1 MADSETTRE
10 DETAA
15 TGEATSSESGSNQGA
30 FESDSADGLDEPSAE
45 ELLLED
51 EEWPSAEEADD
62 GDDRPFVGDDDGPPA
77 EMEGGGVDEGSSD
90 PVDMD
95 KTAEMSPEDLGTD
108 LDLAAIRKAAERE
121 KGNKDIAL
129 DETAPADSKKAWDEL
144 EETESSQEE
153 AGDGGSAFEV
163 PEPTESR
170 GADDAGDAA
179 DREETSGA
187 SSGEGFEEIDEEET
201 DLDREAAME
210 TVDLEDGAPSEPGP
224 DEGDE
229 SAGSGAVE
237 EGEAEEEVGVEKLEG
252 EDAAESEGDEDEP
265 LTLEEIVADVQGE
278 EESGSL
284 GDPPSIPETPDDVRG
299 SRETPEEK
307 LSFSSGEKV
316 GGRFTVERYLGS
328 SGGGVSYLCH
338 EGTDGAPVVIKVLA
352 MPAPSGDRLDW
363 IRTQIR
369 SSSAVRHPNLTD
381 VLGMGTTE
389 EGKVFVA
396 MEFVE
401 GDSLSRALTKQR
413 EKGREVGLSEAFHVL
428 AHICEGMKAVHS
440 EMVHGLLTPFNIYLT
455 DTGALKIQNLGFG
468 QISARY
474 LHGEGKGPYRD
485 SIYVA
490 PEVTENPNNLGPA
503 ADMYSLGMIAG
514 ELLSGGGLPRQ
525 KGQAREVAV
534 RIAEQYGE
542 GVHQLVSTSLQE
554 LPAERTASPA
564 EFRLG
569 LNNAVDDAGVDPA
582 QGIPE
587 GGLRVQP
594 AVDIHQQA
602 DSDLFDIPAPDE
614 ARGEVGEE
622 ADDRYLVR
630 KDGLDYGPFTKDEV
644 LEQLYDDEIDED
656 TSVLDR
662 ATQDRAPLGEQ
673 EPFVEEVEEYIPIRE
688 ERKRKERE
696 RREEIERKVKQ
707 GGKAVLVLGI
717 IAGAVVLA
725 GMSYYYFTRPAPEKL
740 EVDEAFVALDY
751 EFLPPPKEFQTVA
764 ADEEL
769 LNQIF
774 NPEAAEEE
782 IAKKVE
788 QARGSGGS
796 AGGGGGGAEPSGGG
810 SEEEEVSTVDMAES
824 GGSKKRL
831 TDNEINNIILSEF
844 SALRGCIHKELD
856 RDPSFNGVTVK
867 FYVRPNGSTG
877 GVTLQE
883 KSYLQK
889 PVGRCLVQEFR
900 QMEFPAHSAVSNKG
914 VTFPLRT
921 KR

>member
-15 TGEATSSESGSNQGA
+15 TEETASSESESNRGT

-51 EEWPSAEEADD
+51 EEWPSAEESDHENARSVEGKDD
-62 GDDRPFVGDDDGPPA
+62 GSPG
-77 EMEGGGVDEGSSD
+77 ELEGGVDEGSRG
-90 PVDMD
+90 PVDME

-108 LDLAAIRKAAERE
+108 LDLEAIREAAERE
-121 KGNKDIAL
+121 KGNEDIAL
-129 DETAPADSKKAWDEL
+129 DETAPADSKKTWDEL
-144 EETESSQEE
+144 EETESSQSE
-153 AGDGGSAFEV
+153 AGDGGGFQV
-163 PEPTESR
+163 PEPTESD
-170 GADDAGDAA
+170 GADGASDAA
-179 DREETSGA
+179 DREETSEV

-201 DLDREAAME
+201 DIDREAAME
-210 TVDLEDGAPSEPGP
+210 TVDLEEGAPSEPAR
-224 DEGDE
+224 DEGEEAAD
-229 SAGSGAVE
+229 SGAGE
-237 EGEAEEEVGVEKLEG
+237 ETELDEGADSEGE
-252 EDAAESEGDEDEP
+252 EDEP

-278 EESGSL
+278 EETGSL

-328 SGGGVSYLCH
+328 SGGGVSYLCR
-338 EGTDGAPVVIKVLA
+338 EGADGAPVVIKVLA
-352 MPAPSGDRLDW
+352 MPTPSGDRLDW
-363 IRTQIR
+363 IRNQIR

-413 EKGREVGLSEAFHVL
+413 EKGQEVGLSEAFHVL

-440 EMVHGLLTPFNIYLT
+440 EMVHGLLTPFNVYLT
-455 DTGALKIQNLGFG
+455 DDGALKIQNLGFG

-554 LPAERTASPA
+554 LPAERIASPA

-569 LNNAVDDAGVDPA
+569 LNNAVDDAGIDPA
-582 QGIPE
+582 KGIPE

-594 AVDIHQQA
+594 AVDVHEQA

-614 ARGEVGEE
+614 ARDEVGEE

-796 AGGGGGGAEPSGGG
+796 AGGGGGGGEPTGGG

-824 GGSKKRL
+824 GGAKKRL

-867 FYVRPNGSTG
+867 FYIRPNGTTG
-877 GVTLQE
+877 GVTLRE